1 MENEQNNQFKKE
13 INELLSEV
21 FLKDDT
27 NENIQVIKKADKIPS
42 ILSFLY
48 SKDKPITAKYKCL
61 TMLLSSFK
69 LFPFNLDIFTRY
81 KSEDGNMNIFTLLI
95 NIYLETD
102 PEQCDENTKNVVL
115 NYQKVIMDIL
125 NEFVSHVTCPVEVY
139 EFVYKYINKY
149 SSKSKGENDPVLSKE
164 LFTRFLDVMR
174 CLYGLNANENNPC
187 NYFYFSGEGDIKI
200 NNNIGNGLNLNSVIN
215 IGLWFNISKKS
226 NSELLNI
233 ELTNGNTFDFLI
245 DSDNQLSSSFS
256 DNKSIYSLKQNQ
268 WYIVIFKIYYIS
280 NNFYIEIY
288 VNGEKCNFII
298 HKEISNSGIKIKTVS
313 LFKNF
318 VGKCS
323 SILLSTGKNSEIY
336 QFPYGIYT
344 EELYQQFAVK
354 DIKTRFNRVKD
365 QVVIQDPNAKNILL
379 TNPNETIDIKDN
391 LVEQWISIYMPTR
404 IERENNK
411 IILKDAISDLNAE
424 FESPNENS
432 NGVLVYKPMFKNVN
446 YIGGVSA
453 FLPIAEMFT
462 KLDQYEGYINK
473 DILTQENFN
482 SYIWI
487 IATVLSGQ
495 NYYNLQNAMSSKFF
509 FCLSLFLEKIP
520 SELFTNEVIGLF
532 KTTSSSLIND
542 STFKALSQEYHRY
555 ILLNEDILFKYSF
568 DLLTEVWKHINTVYI
583 SKQFA
588 DIIDELQMASILLRY
603 DKDHDTIFCCE
614 EHTLYF
620 LNHKEMPVLKPE
632 LKTQLAPLRQI
643 FDILMNRKQNGDE
656 KLLTLYQLL
665 TMELSPCLQL
675 MIIESFEKYYIAYQ
689 RKSAAARSNNVMFSP
704 KVINEIIKINLFVLS
719 IALYDV
725 RCEVIN
731 FIFLLVSFEKENSDK
746 LLTQDQQTFI
756 INNLTPINVM
766 IEKEGECTAQ
776 IDDKNSSSAYLGGKQ
791 YTKLI
796 VPLNKE
802 RISKYYDPEYFSI
815 ISAKVSLILIYF
827 LENSIMVPF
836 TINLLVKLCINSDIK
851 VAFSFLNKIYE
862 AIESEL
868 KNGTLAVNQ
877 KKKIAKAIINNTNF
891 LKWILDFA
899 FQIFLFIKNPNYK
912 PGFILLDETKEIDG
926 EEKKDDSKKKRSK
939 REEISDNFQK
949 VKQIIEYICCSNI
962 LQLDYLLTWGQYY
975 NILYEQDRDYYNQ
988 VREFI
993 KEIIKTISEKTIT
1006 HLPLEKLNI
1015 DSPYWISF
1023 LYCYSITFEFE
1034 TIYKTNN
1041 PLEDQ
1046 TDLSDNKKNI
1056 YIPYYFKPEYFKDDN
1071 QTKATFESLGF
1082 LLNASNEI
1090 WKKEQFK
1097 QTTDEE
1103 KLNYYCLVNKD
1114 NQFDV
1119 FLEQIQ
1125 LLTFTQYIDDK
1136 KIMKNNKGIPLMKLI
1151 SNTFTLIIATCDDIQ
1166 ELEST
1171 VEQYHD
1177 FLLFIIISTTNMKYN
1192 EKEKKKYEEI
1202 HLLAKNTIFFGMCF
1216 LIQQIFERKTN
1227 NAFFFKALKS
1237 LLSICFKIYYHV
1249 QNIIFEKQKEGKG
1262 LLSFN
1267 WFKSKSGNDLS
1278 NCAVYLL
1285 FKECF
1290 EINGHFISL
1299 DKDNKEK
1306 KFDKSSQMALY
1317 EKGDKDVKLLFE
1329 SQTFKGCFTEN
1340 KKLKNNVEHFMFSFK
1355 QIFELRKKK
1364 VSELIPSYDNEEIIK
1379 KNNINYKENTNQIV
1393 INSNYEPIT
1402 KFQELL
1408 KNEMYDNNQK
1418 FSTRIDV
1425 YNITKEFMHH
1435 RMIKKYKIIKKDLFS
1450 FRHIWSKEEL
1460 FYTEGHLKHKLVNH
1474 YSTEFSKVLMTPIL
1488 DIHSYLPEFSGFDPK
1503 DLFYKDKEDEAAKL
1517 PLAAD
1522 LNFINEE
1529 EQSNQMINNDN
1540 KEKNILHKIYKEYF
1554 NYHDSNLQKIKKKTK
1569 EDKFKEFIKSRMI
1582 TISPEYETIVECCI
1596 LKQSCHIKGYFFN
1609 DGNSIGFYAYDL
1621 DISKNFEEFDKDRKT
1636 CYGSIFKAQV
1646 KKMKHYFI
1654 KIQYKQIEMLLKRRY
1669 FFRRNAIEIFTILK
1683 KSYFFKFKTDKDCMR
1698 IVENIK
1704 KHLNYD
1710 TIYVDYNGIDKKV
1723 GISNKKCILLKSNM
1737 QTSHL
1742 SLSDKYKKWKNWE
1755 ISTLELIMYL
1765 NLYGNRSY
1773 CDLMQYPVAPWP
1785 FEDYSSQTFSI
1796 DKTKIRPFDLPMGMM
1811 ENTPESIS
1819 RKNAYKAH
1827 YDSMVEEEE
1836 PHPYYYG
1843 SHYSNSLYTT
1853 HYLVRVFPFS
1863 YIKIELQGKNF
1874 DDPNRLFNDMGK
1886 SYQCSVTQ
1894 KCDVRELIP
1903 EFFFFPEMFYN
1914 RNDLNLGE
1922 VKVDDVYVRVND
1934 VQMPPWSDNDG
1945 YNFIKDYRKILE
1957 SEECSETIHQWFEL
1971 IFGKNQKREN
1981 NMFYGESYE
1990 SFEEESFNQSDPEQQ
2005 TYSLRMLEF
2014 GVTPNQILDS
2024 WSLISKPERKKYS
2037 DLGHN
2042 EQITSLKNLS
2052 LEIAK
2057 SNIENEPVYIK
2068 ISDSSKKAI
2077 ITVSKNQIC
2086 IYPIVKKSTPKQNPD
2101 ANQYELGSFHVIN
2114 ITFVSHRMHSEI
2126 TNLPMVIYNESNLI
2140 AIGGYWNGQ
2149 IIVRSLKEKSQ
2160 DPIRVYQKS
2169 DMSPVV
2175 KIAIDKNENFVI
2187 TGTISGNVHIF
2198 NIDDNDPTLWR
2209 DHIDLYD
2216 HRSEITDIAI
2226 NSVQNVFITISKD
2239 SYANI
2244 YTLPDCKLI
2253 NSLKLNS
2260 PSSKCLIAS
2269 SPLPCIIFYFN
2280 NEKKIDVY
2288 SINGHFIISKNL
2300 SSEIVQWKIFTNY
2313 LFADYLMYTC
2323 KDYQKITIASLPE
2336 LTEVTIPSTEHTITD
2351 FDVSEDKSYA
2361 VLLETFTDGEKRKAN
2376 IYFLKDSNLKI

>member
-1 MENEQNNQFKKE
+1 MENEQNTQFKKE

-21 FLKDDT
+21 FLKDET
-27 NENIQVIKKADKIPS
+27 NEKIQVIKKAEKIPS
-42 ILSFLY
+42 ILSFLD
-48 SKDKPITAKYKCL
+48 SKEKPISVKYECL
-61 TMLLSSFK
+61 TILLSSFK
-69 LFPFNLDIFTRY
+69 LFPFNLDIFTKY
-81 KSEDGNMNIFTLLI
+81 KSEDGKMNIFTLLI
-95 NIYLETD
+95 NMYFTTY
-102 PEQCDENTKNVVL
+102 PEQCDENTKKDVL

-139 EFVYKYINKY
+139 EYVYKYINKY
-149 SSKSKGENDPVLSKE
+149 ISKCKGENDPILSKE
-164 LFTRFLDVMR
+164 MFTRFLDVMR
-174 CLYGLNANENNPC
+174 CLYGLNANESNPC
-187 NYFYFSGEGDIKI
+187 NYFYFSGESEIKI
-200 NNNIGNGLNLNSVIN
+200 NNNIGNGLNLNSVLN
-215 IGLWFNISKKS
+215 IGLWFNLSKKS

-233 ELTNGNTFDFLI
+233 ELTNGDIFDFVI
-245 DSDNQLSSSFS
+245 DSDNHLSSSFS
-256 DNKSIYSLKQNQ
+256 ENKSIRDLKDNQ

-280 NNFYIEIY
+280 NNFYVEVY

-298 HKEISNSGIKIKTVS
+298 HKEISNSAIRIKSLT

-318 VGKCS
+318 FGKCS

-354 DIKTRFNRVKD
+354 DIVTRFNRVKD
-365 QVVIQDPNAKNILL
+365 QVVIQDPNEKNILL
-379 TNPNETIDIKDN
+379 NNPNETIDIKDN

-404 IERENNK
+404 IEKENNK
-411 IILKDAISDLNAE
+411 IILKDAISDLNAALI
-424 FESPNENS
+424 SQRENS

-453 FLPIAEMFT
+453 FLPIAEMFS
-462 KLDQYEGYINK
+462 KIEQYEGYINN
-473 DILTQENFN
+473 DILSQDNFN
-482 SYIWI
+482 SFIWI

-495 NYYNLQNAMSSKFF
+495 NFYNLQNAMSNKFF

-542 STFKALSQEYHRY
+542 NNFKSLSQEYHRY

-568 DLLTEVWKHINTVYI
+568 DLLSEVWKHINTIYI
-583 SKQFA
+583 SKQCA
-588 DIIDELQMASILLRY
+588 DIIDESQMASILLRY
-603 DKDHDTIFCCE
+603 DKDHDKMFCCE

-620 LNHKEMPVLKPE
+620 VNHKEMQVLKPE

-643 FDILMNRKQNGDE
+643 FNILMYRKPEGDK

-675 MIIESFEKYYIAYQ
+675 MIIESFETYYISYK
-689 RKSAAARSNNVMFSP
+689 RKGAAARSKNVMFSP
-704 KVINEIIKINLFVLS
+704 EVINEIIKINLFVLS

-731 FIFLLVSFEKENSDK
+731 FIFLLVSLEGKENSEK

-756 INNLTPINVM
+756 INNLIPINVM
-766 IEKEGECTAQ
+766 IEKEGESTAL
-776 IDDKNSSSAYLGGKQ
+776 IDDKNSSAYLGGKQ

-796 VPLNKE
+796 VPPNKE
-802 RISKYYDPEYFSI
+802 KINKYYEPEYFRIISTKLSI
-815 ISAKVSLILIYF
+815 ILTSLLKD
-827 LENSIMVPF
+827 SIMVPF
-836 TINLLVKLCINSDIK
+836 VINLQVKLCINSDIR
-851 VAFSFLNKIYE
+851 VAFTFINNIHDVIK
-862 AIESEL
+862 SEL
-868 KNGTLAVNQ
+868 NNATSTEKSTIV
-877 KKKIAKAIINNTNF
+877 AKEIINNTNF
-891 LKWILDFA
+891 FKWILDFA
-899 FQIFLFIKNPNYK
+899 FQEFLFIKNPNYK
-912 PGFILLDETKEIDG
+912 PGLILPA
-926 EEKKDDSKKKRSK
+926 EENESKKKESK
-939 REEISDNFQK
+939 EEQISDNFPK
-949 VKQIIEYICCSNI
+949 VKTIIEYICRSNV

-975 NILYEQDRDYYNQ
+975 KILYEQDRDYYNQ

-993 KEIIKTISEKTIT
+993 KEIIERISAKTIN
-1006 HLPLEKLNI
+1006 HLPLEKMNI

-1034 TIYKTNN
+1034 TIYKTNK
-1041 PLEDQ
+1041 PLEDESA
-1046 TDLSDNKKNI
+1046 LSDNKENI
-1056 YIPYYFKPEYFKDDN
+1056 DIPYFFKPDFFKDDN
-1071 QTKATFESLGF
+1071 QTKANFDSLRF
-1082 LLNASNEI
+1082 LLNTSNGI
-1090 WKKEQFK
+1090 WKTENLKYK
-1097 QTTDEE
+1097 TDEE
-1103 KLNYYCLVNKD
+1103 CVNNYCIVNKD
-1114 NQFDV
+1114 NKFDC
-1119 FLEQIQ
+1119 FLDQIK
-1125 LLTFTQYIDDK
+1125 LLTFTQYTDDK

-1166 ELEST
+1166 ELESI

-1177 FLLFIIISTTNMKYN
+1177 FLKFIIISTTNMKYN

-1202 HLLAKNTIFFGMCF
+1202 HYLAKYTIFFGMCF
-1216 LIQQIFERKTN
+1216 LIQQIFKRKTN
-1227 NAFFFKALKS
+1227 NGFFFKALKS
-1237 LLSICFKIYYHV
+1237 LFYLCFKIYYHV
-1249 QNIIFEKQKEGKG
+1249 QNSILEKQKEGKG

-1278 NCAVYLL
+1278 YCAVYLL

-1290 EINGHFISL
+1290 EIEEVEGHQFTPFEKDKKTLL
-1299 DKDNKEK
+1299 DKKN
-1306 KFDKSSQMALY
+1306 QMNLY
-1317 EKGDKDVKLLFE
+1317 EKNEIKEVKAIFE
-1329 SQTFKGCFTEN
+1329 SIPFKKCFTEN
-1340 KKLKNNVEHFMFSFK
+1340 KKLKKDVEFFMFSFK
-1355 QIFELRKKK
+1355 QIIDSRKKK
-1364 VSELIPSYDNEEIIK
+1364 VSDIIPSYDNEEINK
-1379 KNNINYKENTNQIV
+1379 KNNINFSENTNQIV

-1402 KFQELL
+1402 KYQEFL

-1435 RMIKKYKIIKKDLFS
+1435 RKIKKYKQIKKDLFS

-1460 FYTEGHLKHKLVNH
+1460 FYTESKLKHKLVNH

-1503 DLFYKDKEDEAAKL
+1503 DLFYKDKEEEAAKL
-1517 PLAAD
+1517 PLAVD
-1522 LNFINEE
+1522 LNFIKEE
-1529 EQSNQMINNDN
+1529 DQSNQMINNDDN

-1554 NYHDSNLQKIKKKTK
+1554 NYHDSNLQKIKKKTN

-1582 TISPEYETIVECCI
+1582 NIIPEYETIVECCI

-1609 DGNSIGFYAYDL
+1609 DGNSIGFYAYNL
-1621 DISKNFEEFDKDRKT
+1621 DISKNFEEFDTDRQT
-1636 CYGSIFKAQV
+1636 CFGSIFKAQV
-1646 KKMKHYFI
+1646 KKMKHYFTR
-1654 KIQYKQIEMLLKRRY
+1654 IQYNQIEMLLKRRY

-1683 KSYFFKFKTDKDCMR
+1683 KSYFFKFKTDKDCMK

-1704 KHLNYD
+1704 KHLQYD

-1723 GISNKKCILLKSNM
+1723 GIVNKKCLFLKTNM

-1742 SLSDKYKKWKNWE
+1742 SLSDKYKKWRNWE
-1755 ISTLELIMYL
+1755 ISTLELMMYL

-1785 FEDYSSQTFSI
+1785 FEDYSSETFSI
-1796 DKTKIRPFDLPMGMM
+1796 NKSKIRPFDLPMGMM

-1819 RKNAYKAH
+1819 RKNAYQAH
-1827 YDSMVEEEE
+1827 YESMVEEEE

-1945 YNFIKDYRKILE
+1945 YKFIKDYRKVLE

-1981 NMFYGESYE
+1981 NTFYGESYE
-1990 SFEEESFNQSDPEQQ
+1990 SYEEETFNTLDKEQQ

-2014 GVTPNQILDS
+2014 GVTPNQILDF
-2024 WSLISKPERKKYS
+2024 WSLISKPERKLYI
-2037 DLGHN
+2037 DLGRN

-2086 IYPIVKKSTPKQNPD
+2086 IYPIIKKSTPKQNPD

-2126 TNLPMVIYNESNLI
+2126 KNLPMVIYNESNLI

-2149 IIVRSLKEKSQ
+2149 VMVRSLKEKSQ

-2175 KIAIDKNENFVI
+2175 KIAIDKNENFAI

-2198 NIDDNDPTLWR
+2198 NIDDNDPTLWK

-2216 HRSEITDIAI
+2216 HRSEITDISI

-2244 YTLPDCKLI
+2244 YTLPQCKFV
-2253 NSLKLNS
+2253 NSLKLKS
-2260 PSSKCLIAS
+2260 PASKCLISS
-2269 SPLPCIIFYFN
+2269 SPLPCILFYFN

-2323 KDYQKITIASLPE
+2323 KDEQKITIASLPE
-2336 LTEVTIPSTEHTITD
+2336 LTEVTIPSPEHTISD
-2351 FDVSEDKSYA
+2351 FDISEDKSYA
-2361 VLLETFTDGEKRKAN
+2361 VLLETFTEGEKRKAN
-2376 IYFLKDSNLKI
+2376 IYFLKDPNLKI